1 MTLGFQW
8 VLQVWLRRLICL
20 LVLQGTPVTETS
32 VVLDV
37 SNEARTRLVEAG
49 WAGAGFGKG
58 GGSEALPS
66 STFQS
71 TL

>member
-1 MTLGFQW
+1 
-8 VLQVWLRRLICL
+8 